1 MHALVMVI
9 NGKKC
14 TSELMKRISG
24 WLSLIGYVFIAGV
37 AIISALQVTNN
48 VLKCLLIL
56 SAMVSLVLGLRD
68 MYSTQYIKD
77 AGKREIVETVSQQ
90 HIESVREA
98 LVEIEGGA
106 YVDFHFAI
114 MEVEAWF
121 LGMSGFAEKLTEF
134 RPT

>member
-37 AIISALQVTNN
+37 AIISALQVTIN

-56 SAMVSLVLGLRD
+56 SAMVSLVLAVTRFISARK
-68 MYSTQYIKD
+68 MNARIKYLEEHHLSVIPD
-77 AGKREIVETVSQQ
+77 VENEELIIKEGIGNNGAGS
-90 HIESVREA
+90 
-98 LVEIEGGA
+98 
-106 YVDFHFAI
+106 
-114 MEVEAWF
+114 
-121 LGMSGFAEKLTEF
+121 
-134 RPT
+134 